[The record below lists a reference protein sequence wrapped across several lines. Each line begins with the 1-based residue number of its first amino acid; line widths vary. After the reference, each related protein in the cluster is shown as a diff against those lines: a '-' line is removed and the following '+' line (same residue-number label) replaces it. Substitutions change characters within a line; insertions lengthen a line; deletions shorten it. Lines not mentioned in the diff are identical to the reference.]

1 MPWLILTH
9 RKVSYPLSEEQV
21 KGMLKKYDK
30 NKDGKLSKHELILAF
45 KEMGLHFCR
54 WKAGKALRLADNNC
68 DGYINEDEMSE
79 FVHYASR
86 WGFKI
91 S

>member
-1 MPWLILTH
+1 MPWFIP
-9 RKVSYPLSEEQV
+9 RRVSYPLSEEQV
-21 KGMLKKYDK
+21 KGILMKYDK
-30 NKDGKLSKHELILAF
+30 NSDGKLSKHELRLAF

-54 WKAGKALRLADNNC
+54 WKAGKALRHADKNG

-79 FVHYASR
+79 LIHYASK
-86 WGFKI
+86 WGFRI